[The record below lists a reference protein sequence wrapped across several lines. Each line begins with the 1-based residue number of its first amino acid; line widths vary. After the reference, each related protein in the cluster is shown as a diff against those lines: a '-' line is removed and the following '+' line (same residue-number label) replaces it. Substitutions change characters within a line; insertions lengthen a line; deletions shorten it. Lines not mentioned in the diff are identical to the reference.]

1 MKESVL
7 FMSERTSVESFD
19 SLEME
24 SRPMKDV
31 ESFDS
36 LEMESRSVGDTVE
49 EYGLPD
55 ASFSTSWNYEY
66 FNKRQK
72 TKQNH
77 KFPSSIQEIVQN
89 SHKNKANLLNRLE
102 QAVDIPQAPAV
113 PQLGGNHSEI
123 QESRKEKMTPS
134 ELANILTKDYQ
145 FILIDENLHC
155 YNKESGYWSCIPEKD
170 SKTILRRLIPPKL
183 RCYITNFTLTEI
195 YNWLKID
202 CDVINKASLVQ
213 RKNYLNFMDVVY
225 SIEEGKTM
233 PHDKKYYFQNVL
245 QIPYNNINPS
255 DGKNYQYF
263 MNSTFGED
271 NATIRCFEEF
281 LGLAISPIRD
291 VKQSFFL
298 YGPSN
303 TGKSVI
309 LNVLKEIVGIEFT
322 SSLSFSQLGNEFAV
336 AQLVGKWLNISGEM
350 SGVAN
355 RRIDIFKSLTGNDL
369 VTACFKGK
377 DHFQFQNQA
386 LLVFACNN
394 FPEISYE
401 VVEAFAS
408 RIIMFPFSN
417 VIPREK
423 WIPDLSEKLLQEKDI
438 IIKRAIKGLKRLQ
451 KRNYEFQETDSMYQ
465 CKQVFLGDSNSFLL
479 FARRCIVE
487 NPNGQCSSSSIK
499 KCYHEFCSRHNLQQ
513 VADNVWSKTLL
524 ELYPAQK
531 CNITSGPEIEEGII
545 SYNSRGYKGIILLP
559 LVNQLE

>member
-7 FMSERTSVESFD
+7 FMSERTSPESFDSLEMKSRPMEDAESFD

-24 SRPMKDV
+24 SR
-31 ESFDS
+31 FI
-36 LEMESRSVGDTVE
+36 GTVE
-49 EYGLPD
+49 EYDLPD
-55 ASFSTSWNYEY
+55 TNFPNSSRHELFNKKQKRNQNFKKSSSRGIQRFLPNYTKDSTSL
-66 FNKRQK
+66 QDSS
-72 TKQNH
+72 KQ
-77 KFPSSIQEIVQN
+77 
-89 SHKNKANLLNRLE
+89 AD
-102 QAVDIPQAPAV
+102 DIPQTPAV
-113 PQLGGNHSEI
+113 PQLNENHSET
-123 QESRKEKMTPS
+123 QEARKEKMTPS
-134 ELANILTKDYQ
+134 ELANILAKDYQ

-155 YNKESGYWSCIPEKD
+155 YNKELGYWSCIPERD
-170 SKTILRRLIPPKL
+170 SKTILRKLIPKEL
-183 RCYITNFTLTEI
+183 RYCVTNFTLIEI
-195 YNWLKID
+195 YNWLKTD
-202 CDVINKASLVQ
+202 YDVINKASLAQ
-213 RKNYLNFMDVVY
+213 RKNYLNFTDVVY
-225 SIEEGKTM
+225 SIQEGKTM

-245 QIPYNNINPS
+245 QISYNNTNFS
-255 DGKNYQYF
+255 DGRWYQYF

-271 NATIRCFEEF
+271 EATIRCFEEF
-281 LGLAISPIRD
+281 LGLVISPIRD

-309 LNVLKEIVGIEFT
+309 LNVLKEIIGAQFT

-355 RRIDIFKSLTGNDL
+355 DL

-394 FPEISYE
+394 FPQISYE

-408 RIIMFPFSN
+408 RIIIFPFSK

-451 KRNYEFQETDSMYQ
+451 KRNYEFDETDSMYQ
-465 CKQVFLGDSNSFLL
+465 CKQLFLGDSNSFLL

-559 LVNQLE
+559 EKN

>member
-1 MKESVL
+1 
-7 FMSERTSVESFD
+7 MSERTSVESFD
-19 SLEME
+19 SLEMK
-24 SRPMKDV
+24 SRSIEDV

-36 LEMESRSVGDTVE
+36 LEMESRSIGDIVE
-49 EYGLPD
+49 ESDLPD
-55 ASFSTSWNYEY
+55 VSFSTSSSYGLS
-66 FNKRQK
+66 NKKQK
-72 TKQNH
+72 KKQNL
-77 KFPSSIQEIVQN
+77 KKSPKIQIQELVHNYTKDLIPLQD
-89 SHKNKANLLNRLE
+89 SSKQE
-102 QAVDIPQAPAV
+102 VDIPQTPAV
-113 PQLGGNHSEI
+113 PQLSENHSET
-123 QESRKEKMTPS
+123 QDTRKEKRTPS
-134 ELANILTKDYQ
+134 ELANILAKDYQ
-145 FILIDENLHC
+145 FILIDENLHY
-155 YNKESGYWSCIPEKD
+155 YNKELGYWSCIPERD
-170 SKTILRRLIPPKL
+170 SKTILRKLIPKEL
-183 RCYITNFTLTEI
+183 RYCVTNFTLTEI
-195 YNWLKID
+195 YSWLKTD
-202 CDVINKASLVQ
+202 YDVINKASLAQ
-213 RKNYLNFMDVVY
+213 RKNYLNFTDVVY
-225 SIEEGKTM
+225 SIQEGKTM

-245 QIPYNNINPS
+245 QISYNNTNLS
-255 DGKNYQYF
+255 DGEWYQYF
-263 MNSTFGED
+263 MNSTFGKDE
-271 NATIRCFEEF
+271 ATIRCFEEF
-281 LGLAISPIRD
+281 LGLVISPIRD

-309 LNVLKEIVGIEFT
+309 LNVLKEIIGAQFT

-394 FPEISYE
+394 FPQISYE

-408 RIIMFPFSN
+408 RIIIFPFSK

-451 KRNYEFQETDSMYQ
+451 KRNYEFEETDSMYQ
-465 CKQVFLGDSNSFLL
+465 CKQLFLGDSNSFLL

-559 LVNQLE
+559 EKN

>member
-7 FMSERTSVESFD
+7 FMSERTSPESFDSLEMKSRPMEDAESFD

-24 SRPMKDV
+24 SR
-31 ESFDS
+31 FI
-36 LEMESRSVGDTVE
+36 GTVE
-49 EYGLPD
+49 EYDLPD
-55 ASFSTSWNYEY
+55 TNFPNSSRHELFNKKQKRNQNFKKSSSRGIQRFLPNYTKDSTSL
-66 FNKRQK
+66 QDSS
-72 TKQNH
+72 KQ
-77 KFPSSIQEIVQN
+77 
-89 SHKNKANLLNRLE
+89 AD
-102 QAVDIPQAPAV
+102 DIPQTPAV
-113 PQLGGNHSEI
+113 PQLNENHSET
-123 QESRKEKMTPS
+123 QEARKEKMTPS
-134 ELANILTKDYQ
+134 ELANILAKDYQ

-155 YNKESGYWSCIPEKD
+155 YNKELGYWSCIPERD
-170 SKTILRRLIPPKL
+170 SKTILRKLIPKEL
-183 RCYITNFTLTEI
+183 RYCVTNFTLIEI
-195 YNWLKID
+195 YNWLKTD
-202 CDVINKASLVQ
+202 YDVINKASLAQ
-213 RKNYLNFMDVVY
+213 RKNYLNFTDVVY
-225 SIEEGKTM
+225 SIQEGKTM

-245 QIPYNNINPS
+245 QISYNNTNFS
-255 DGKNYQYF
+255 DGRWYQYF

-271 NATIRCFEEF
+271 EATIRCFEEF
-281 LGLAISPIRD
+281 LGLVISPIRD

-309 LNVLKEIVGIEFT
+309 LNVLKEIIGAQFT

-394 FPEISYE
+394 FPQISYE

-408 RIIMFPFSN
+408 RIIIFPFSK

-451 KRNYEFQETDSMYQ
+451 KRNYEFDETDSMYQ
-465 CKQVFLGDSNSFLL
+465 CKQLFLGDSNSFLL

-559 LVNQLE
+559 EKN

>member
-1 MKESVL
+1 
-7 FMSERTSVESFD
+7 MSERTSPESFDSLEMKSRPMEDAESFD

-24 SRPMKDV
+24 SR
-31 ESFDS
+31 FI
-36 LEMESRSVGDTVE
+36 GTVE
-49 EYGLPD
+49 EYDLPD
-55 ASFSTSWNYEY
+55 TNFPNSSRHELFNKKQKRNQNFKKSSSRGIQRFLPNYTKDSTSL
-66 FNKRQK
+66 QDSS
-72 TKQNH
+72 KQ
-77 KFPSSIQEIVQN
+77 
-89 SHKNKANLLNRLE
+89 AD
-102 QAVDIPQAPAV
+102 DIPQTPAV
-113 PQLGGNHSEI
+113 PQLNENHSET
-123 QESRKEKMTPS
+123 QEARKEKMTPS
-134 ELANILTKDYQ
+134 ELANILAKDYQ

-155 YNKESGYWSCIPEKD
+155 YNKELGYWSCIPERD
-170 SKTILRRLIPPKL
+170 SKTILRKLIPKEL
-183 RCYITNFTLTEI
+183 RYCVTNFTLIEI
-195 YNWLKID
+195 YNWLKTD
-202 CDVINKASLVQ
+202 YDVINKASLAQ
-213 RKNYLNFMDVVY
+213 RKNYLNFTDVVY
-225 SIEEGKTM
+225 SIQEGKTM

-245 QIPYNNINPS
+245 QISYNNTNFS
-255 DGKNYQYF
+255 DGRWYQYF

-271 NATIRCFEEF
+271 EATIRCFEEF
-281 LGLAISPIRD
+281 LGLVISPIRD

-309 LNVLKEIVGIEFT
+309 LNVLKEIIGAQFT

-394 FPEISYE
+394 FPQISYE

-408 RIIMFPFSN
+408 RIIIFPFSK

-451 KRNYEFQETDSMYQ
+451 KRNYEFDETDSMYQ
-465 CKQVFLGDSNSFLL
+465 CKQLFLGDSNSFLL

-559 LVNQLE
+559 EKN